1 MFYIL
6 PYFKYQSTGEFIRD
20 VRRMFRNCREFWNQ
34 MDSDGVELFMGHADR
49 MEDHFDERLE
59 VIHSKNFQF
68 VKKIYSDFSYLVE
81 FFCCDRCY

>member
-59 VIHSKNFQF
+59 VIYSKISICR
-68 VKKIYSDFSYLVE
+68 KKFIQTLVTL
-81 FFCCDRCY
+81 

>member
-59 VIHSKNFQF
+59 VKFIQKYFIFRKKFIHILVTLQK
-68 VKKIYSDFSYLVE
+68 VYSSI
-81 FFCCDRCY
+81 

>member
-1 MFYIL
+1 MNIQKTSQCFTFDLI
-6 PYFKYQSTGEFIRD
+6 FKYQSTGEFIRD

-68 VKKIYSDFSYLVE
+68 VEKNLF
-81 FFCCDRCY
+81 RC

>member
-1 MFYIL
+1 MDALIGKKS
-6 PYFKYQSTGEFIRD
+6 PYLYFCVIFKYQSTGEFIRD

-68 VKKIYSDFSYLVE
+68 VENILF
-81 FFCCDRCY
+81 